1 MATVADRCT
10 VRLAVSLNVPLLL
23 LQFEPSDAPSSSH
36 IFPLI
41 TFAQADNSKALRILS
56 YSLLVLGGSPPSP
69 AKADVN

>member
-1 MATVADRCT
+1 MSGDHGKDRCA

-41 TFAQADNSKALRILS
+41 TFAQADNYEALRILS
-56 YSLLVLGGSPPSP
+56 YSLLVLGGSPPSYCQG
-69 AKADVN
+69 